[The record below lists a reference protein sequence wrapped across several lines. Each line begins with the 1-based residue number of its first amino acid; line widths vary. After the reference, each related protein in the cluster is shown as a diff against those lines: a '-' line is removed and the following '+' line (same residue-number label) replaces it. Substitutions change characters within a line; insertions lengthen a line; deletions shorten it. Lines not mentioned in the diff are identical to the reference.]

1 MECATWLSVAKVFSV
16 RSAVA
21 PVGNCTVVIIK
32 PWSSLG
38 INELGKRVINTNAPA
53 PNAK

>member
-1 MECATWLSVAKVFSV
+1 MECATWFSVAKVFSV

-21 PVGNCTVVIIK
+21 PEGSCTVVMMK

-38 INELGKRVINTNAPA
+38 MNELGKRLINTNAPA